1 MPEWR
6 APEEDQRGGMPRPP
20 AAKPKPT
27 ARPAF
32 DPAELVPELNA
43 MGWDWE
49 PGSDRF
55 GVDFRW
61 VKLRADAEK
70 PSAAFQAIY
79 EQNKAA
85 IGEWVNTREPAAVAT
100 PSQGGSHASQ

>member
-1 MPEWR
+1 
-6 APEEDQRGGMPRPP
+6 
-20 AAKPKPT
+20 
-27 ARPAF
+27 
-32 DPAELVPELNA
+32 